1 MVMIVCFIWHIF
13 YSSTDVSLDNVTTDK
28 ASITE
33 YQENNYK
40 RAIVICNPEDIVEIY
55 DISYITGASSKVVN
69 YMYYKGEEIWIKNS
83 NYYYNYDINWVEV
96 VDLNGFNL
104 GYIDDRYI
112 SLID

>member
-1 MVMIVCFIWHIF
+1 MVVIVCFIGHIF
-13 YSSTDVSLDNVTTDK
+13 YSSTDVSLGNVTTDK

-33 YQENNYK
+33 CQENNCK
-40 RAIVICNPEDIVEIY
+40 SAIVICNPEDIVEIY

-69 YMYYKGEEIWIKNS
+69 YTYHKGEEIWIKNS
-83 NYYYNYDINWVEV
+83 NYYYNYDINWIEV

-112 SLID
+112 FLID